1 MPLPRRVRTSLINR
15 YAISDGQTLPYEL
28 EYSKRAGVWIQPYV
42 GYGLGVQKS
51 WEYRF
56 TAFVQAMIR
65 QGGKNGVA
73 LSVGCKL
80 SLGKDSK
87 PIERVQNNIKVASK
101 PSNINSKFNI
111 LTPQE
116 ITQRANSM
124 GFNRIN

>member
-1 MPLPRRVRTSLINR
+1 MLH
-15 YAISDGQTLPYEL
+15 
-28 EYSKRAGVWIQPYV
+28 
-42 GYGLGVQKS
+42 
-51 WEYRF
+51 F
-56 TAFVQAMIR
+56 
-65 QGGKNGVA
+65 
-73 LSVGCKL
+73 GCKL